1 MSIATTPSPLSQ
13 IATAAPPSLSTLP
26 RRQILGALI
35 GIALALF
42 LSALDQTIVGTALP
56 RIVAEL
62 QGFDHYAWVT
72 TSYLLFSTAIVPIV
86 GKLSDLYGRKVFFVL
101 GIGIFL
107 IGSVLCGLAQD
118 MLQLVAFRGL
128 QGFGA
133 GFLTSMAFASI
144 GDLFP
149 PARRGRIQG
158 VFAAIFGLSSVI
170 GPVAGGYITDNLSWR
185 WVFFVNLP
193 IGLIALGAVLV
204 LYPHLR
210 PERRQHTIDYA
221 GAITLILSTGALLL
235 ALSWGGREYPWGS
248 SQIVGLLA
256 FGLTLTVVFLVCES
270 RAAEPIIPLT
280 LFRNSIVS
288 VSIGALTL
296 MSIGMFGTILFV
308 PLFFQGVLGT
318 SATASGTALT
328 PMMFAMI
335 GGSMIAGQLMNRS
348 GHYRLL
354 ALAGMGIMTFGMF
367 LISTMGTATDY
378 VSAVGYVAVMGLGL
392 GMNFPIYTIVV
403 QNAVPYAQLGTATA
417 LTQFAR
423 SIGGTLGA
431 AIFGALLVN
440 RYTSAFQANLSP
452 QLASALPADR
462 LAELAN
468 PQLLLNPLGAE
479 ALQASFAQLGP
490 RGPELYAQALEVVRT
505 GLAAALHDTFLL
517 GTLISASAFFVV
529 IFLKEVPLRGSHAP
543 APTREGVDGRVTTE
557 SLAG

>member
-1 MSIATTPSPLSQ
+1 MTITTTSSPRSQ
-13 IATAAPPSLSTLP
+13 TVAAAPPSLSNLP
-26 RRQILGALI
+26 RRQIVGTLI

-72 TSYLLFSTAIVPIV
+72 TSYLLLSTAIVPIV
-86 GKLSDLYGRKVFFVL
+86 GKLSDLYGRKLFFVV

-107 IGSVLCGLAQD
+107 IGSVLCGIARD

-128 QGFGA
+128 QGLGA
-133 GFLTSMAFASI
+133 GFLTSMAFASV

-158 VFAAIFGLSSVI
+158 VFAAVFGLSSVI

-193 IGLIALGAVLV
+193 IGLIALGAVLA

-210 PERRQHTIDYA
+210 PEPRHRSIDYA
-221 GAITLILSTGALLL
+221 GAVTLILSTGALLL
-235 ALSWGGREYPWGS
+235 ALSWGGREYPWDS
-248 SQIVGLLA
+248 RQIVGLLA
-256 FGLTLTVVFLVCES
+256 FGLALTVVFLVCES
-270 RAAEPIIPLT
+270 RAAEPIIPLS

-288 VSIGALTL
+288 VSTTALTL

-318 SATASGTALT
+318 TATASGTALT

-335 GGSMIAGQLMNRS
+335 AGSMIAGQIMTRF

-354 ALAGMGIMTFGMF
+354 ALVGMGIMTVGMF
-367 LISTMGTATDY
+367 LISTMGPTTGYA
-378 VSAVGYVAVMGLGL
+378 SAVAYAAFMGLGL

-440 RYTSAFQANLSP
+440 RYTAAFQAVLSP

-462 LAELAN
+462 LTQLAN

-479 ALQASFAQLGP
+479 ALQASFVQLGP
-490 RGPELYAQALEVVRT
+490 RGPELYAQALAVVRT
-505 GLAAALHDTFLL
+505 SLSSALHDTFLL
-517 GTLISASAFFVV
+517 GTVISALAFFVV
-529 IFLKEVPLRGSHAP
+529 VFLKEVPLRRSHAP
-543 APTREGVDGRVTTE
+543 ASTREATDGRVTSE
-557 SLAG
+557 GLAG